1 VITVL
6 KYFQALTK
14 LSHFGL
20 TLSPSSK
27 LRLEDEACS
36 SSKKI
41 IIEMLRRNPL
51 AKVTGDNLDVY
62 IKRDIISGMNKN
74 KDIHLFASNIIF
86 PRIAKITMEN
96 TRPANQQ
103 ISNTN
108 LTFNDQQR
116 SHLLNLYKV

>member
-1 VITVL
+1 MITVL

-36 SSKKI
+36 SSKTF

-62 IKRDIISGMNKN
+62 IKRNIISGMNKN

-103 ISNTN
+103 ISITN
-108 LTFNDQQR
+108 LTSSEFMQGIA
-116 SHLLNLYKV
+116 K

>member
-1 VITVL
+1 
-6 KYFQALTK
+6 
-14 LSHFGL
+14 
-20 TLSPSSK
+20 
-27 LRLEDEACS
+27 
-36 SSKKI
+36 
-41 IIEMLRRNPL
+41 MLRRNPL

-62 IKRDIISGMNKN
+62 IKRDIISGMNRN

-103 ISNTN
+103 ISITN